1 MDLTNIKKGSFIK
14 YKGESNVYYTKN
26 KEYEVIDDGVT
37 SIYILTNPGYP
48 THLNTIDD
56 LSIWELASS
65 LNTVGVSA
73 SVIRA
78 ATIKAFDRCPIASR
92 LNEEEELKVVQKQ
105 PLEVTKYADIDF
117 EDLANNFDKPMN
129 NKDIFNLLGRK

>member
-1 MDLTNIKKGSFIK
+1 MDLTNIKKGNFIK

-56 LSIWELASS
+56 LSVWGA
-65 LNTVGVSA
+65 
-73 SVIRA
+73 
-78 ATIKAFDRCPIASR
+78 ASR
-92 LNEEEELKVVQKQ
+92 LNSIDGNSDIIRAAIKKTFSVEDKQ
-105 PLEVTKYADIDF
+105 IRVEKTEEVTKCADIDF
-117 EDLANNFDKPMN
+117 EELANNMSKPMN
-129 NKDIFNLLGRK
+129 NKDIVNLLGRE